1 MSEVLSQDFSSPADL
16 QLNIQE
22 FNNDLSSSTSSSI
35 ASTIPI
41 DIEVDNSEREN
52 PVDITS
58 QRLTWLDA
66 QLFYVDR

>member
-58 QRLTWLDA
+58 QRLT
-66 QLFYVDR
+66 